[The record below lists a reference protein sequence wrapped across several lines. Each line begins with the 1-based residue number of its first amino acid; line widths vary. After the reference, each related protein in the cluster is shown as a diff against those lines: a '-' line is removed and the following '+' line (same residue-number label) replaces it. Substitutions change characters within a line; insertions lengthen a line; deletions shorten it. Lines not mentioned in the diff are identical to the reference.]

1 MKLTVYMC
9 VCVKA
14 CVRFGKH
21 AHAQCEN
28 VCVCMHVCVCACE
41 RQLVL
46 GGGGVFKII
55 CFDFE
60 VCLVSGIFY
69 FFI

>member
-46 GGGGVFKII
+46 GGEFSKSFALILKYVW
-55 CFDFE
+55 
-60 VCLVSGIFY
+60 
-69 FFI
+69 